1 MADEAGTVDAKVEG
15 KSHDRSFICGKARD
29 LLEGADE
36 ARFTTD
42 SRPRR
47 CVRAV
52 APNEATAL
60 EP

>member
-1 MADEAGTVDAKVEG
+1 MADEAGMVDAKVEG
-15 KSHDRSFICGKARD
+15 KSRDRSSVCSKARD

-42 SRPRR
+42 SQPRR
-47 CVRAV
+47 SERAV
-52 APNEATAL
+52 APKEATAL